1 MPETFG
7 KSHAPPAKKVKTQAS
22 SGSQAKETWLLGQQT
37 KVVSGGEITVSSLYS
52 GFSTAGE

>member
-1 MPETFG
+1 MICSVWRF
-7 KSHAPPAKKVKTQAS
+7 QNILR
-22 SGSQAKETWLLGQQT
+22 AKETWLLGQQT